1 MNSKPQ
7 LVYPSRVSPGCR
19 LGCRVPD
26 SGPAGAR
33 HNRAQN
39 WSVNGSLVAPLAVTT
54 LGTPQIDTARLLRGI
69 CVRFED
75 QGLLDFLGA
84 SPGQ

>member
-7 LVYPSRVSPGCR
+7 LVYPVRVSPGCR

-33 HNRAQN
+33 HDRAQN
-39 WSVNGSLVAPLAVTT
+39 RSVNGSLVAALAVAA
-54 LGTPQIDTARLLRGI
+54 LITPQIDTAWLLRGV

-84 SPGQ
+84 SSGQ